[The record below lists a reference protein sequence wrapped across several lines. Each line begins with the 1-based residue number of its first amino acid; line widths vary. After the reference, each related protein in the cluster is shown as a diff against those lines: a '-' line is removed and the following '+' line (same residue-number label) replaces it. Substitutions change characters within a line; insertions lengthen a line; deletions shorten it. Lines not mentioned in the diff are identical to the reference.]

1 MDDGRR
7 RPPLTAHEIA
17 IAILQKK
24 WTPHIVLLLRAGPRR
39 FTDLYHEIPYI
50 SHKVLTQRL
59 RALERDRLIVRNVG
73 RDGPRQVEY
82 ELSDTGL
89 SLLPIVDALE
99 AWGRHQSAVTQPT
112 SIEENAVA
120 AARRRSGETQ
130 SRLLRGNE
138 PDGAELLG
146 A

>member
-7 RPPLTAHEIA
+7 RPPLTAHEVA

-24 WTPHIVLLLRAGPRR
+24 WTPHIVLLLRGGARR
-39 FTDLYHEIPYI
+39 FSELYHEIPYI

-59 RALERDRLIVRNVG
+59 RALERDRLILRRVG
-73 RDGPRQVEY
+73 VDGPRQVAY
-82 ELSDTGL
+82 ELSDAGL
-89 SLLPIVDALE
+89 SLLPIIDALDD
-99 AWGRHQSAVTQPT
+99 WGRHQGDVTQRT
-112 SIEENAVA
+112 TREEQTVV